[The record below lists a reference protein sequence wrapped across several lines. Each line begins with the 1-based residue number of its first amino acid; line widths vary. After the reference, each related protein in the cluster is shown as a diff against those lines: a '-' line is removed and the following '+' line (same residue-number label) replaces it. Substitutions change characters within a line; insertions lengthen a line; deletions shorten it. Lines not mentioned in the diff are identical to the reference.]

1 MLTNFFLNLIMENK
15 ETKKIDFFMI
25 IFIEF
30 SYISVGLIH
39 FISYFKNNFNKAN
52 KNKDLTQVS
61 STGIEYIYNDVNTL
75 FYRFIG
81 NFYY

>member
-1 MLTNFFLNLIMENK
+1 MENK

-30 SYISVGLIH
+30 SYISAGLIH

-75 FYRFIG
+75 FYPFIG